1 MKTLHA
7 QSFCQKPTVRWSRT
21 LVLWATLGLIAA
33 CGEPTDSLRIT
44 VVKAGTDAN
53 DNPLANVNTLR
64 IVAKNA
70 QYQELETIEFNPFDG
85 SASFTSLLNT
95 VDLVR
100 FEAVG
105 LDGSNVVARGG
116 TAFVQL
122 GTGDLDVALFMGRV
136 NSFHAT
142 MLVDRSPS
150 TLPYPLSGHSVTRL
164 KDGRVLIVGGAVMD
178 SGGGITDISNKV
190 LVYDPNTGLFEEL
203 HTELRIRRAFHTAT
217 LLKAAVSGGPQ
228 QVLIAG
234 GISLIS
240 SERLE
245 STKLAEIFD
254 PESMSFTS
262 QLLEMRQA
270 RYGHTAT
277 LLISGDVLLAGGGE
291 LAAGQLVENRP
302 HPGDLVMEVVHD
314 NADVFHFSAVPQS
327 FASNTIAMLQ
337 ARMFHVAGR
346 GAGKL
351 VVLAGGQSINAVH
364 QSSELFSPDGAGS
377 FLPGVDLIHPRTHAT
392 MTRLGNDNLLIVG
405 GLMALGTSSSA
416 TNRVSRYMVEDQGP
430 GVVEEVAVESRLVT
444 DRWRHH
450 AVLMSDGQQVLISGG
465 LDGTGFTLSAAELIT
480 DGSQTQLPPPMRD
493 GRVYHASARLLSG
506 DVIFV
511 GGVSLS
517 AGGGAEP
524 LLHGTLYTPEL
535 VGD

>member
-1 MKTLHA
+1 MRRINA
-7 QSFCQKPTVRWSRT
+7 QSSSFMLAVA
-21 LVLWATLGLIAA
+21 LVLSAG
-33 CGEPTDSLRIT
+33 CQEPTDGLRVT
-44 VVKAGTDAN
+44 VVKAGTDLT
-53 DNPLANVNTLR
+53 DNPLANVDTLR
-64 IVAKNA
+64 IVAKDA
-70 QYQELETIEFNPFDG
+70 QYNELETLEFNPFEG
-85 SASFTSLLNT
+85 SASFTSLLDPT
-95 VDLVR
+95 LDQVR

-122 GTGDLDVALFMGRV
+122 GPGDLDVALFMGRV
-136 NSFHAT
+136 NTFHAT
-142 MLVDRSPS
+142 MTADRSP
-150 TLPYPLSGHSVTRL
+150 TNLPYPLSGHSTTRL

-217 LLKAAVSGGPQ
+217 LLKAAVAGAPQ
-228 QVLIAG
+228 RVLIAG

-240 SERLE
+240 GERLE
-245 STKLAEIFD
+245 STRLAEIFD

-277 LLISGDVLLAGGGE
+277 LLISGDVLVAGGAE
-291 LAAGQLVENRP
+291 LAAGQLVGDRP
-302 HPGDLVMEVVHD
+302 HPGDLLMEEVHD
-314 NADVFHFSAVPQS
+314 NADLFQFGQTPQG
-327 FASNTIAMLQ
+327 FATNTIAMLEP
-337 ARMFHVAGR
+337 RMFHVAGR

-351 VVLAGGQSINAVH
+351 VVLAGGQSLNQIH
-364 QSSELFSPDGAGS
+364 SSTELYSPDGAGS
-377 FLPGVDLIHPRTHAT
+377 FLLGAELIHPRTHAT

-405 GLMALGTSSSA
+405 GLTALGTPSSA
-416 TNRVSRYMVEDQGP
+416 TNRVSRYVVGDLSP
-430 GVVEEVAVESRLVT
+430 GEVAEVAVESRLVN

-465 LDGTGFTLSAAELIT
+465 LDGAGFTLNAAELIT
-480 DGSQTQLPPPMRD
+480 DGSQTQLPPSMRD
-493 GRVYHASARLLSG
+493 GRVYHASTRLLSG
-506 DVIFV
+506 DVIFI